1 MSACRCLTECRVAAQ
16 ATVRGEQQFR
26 VLGYTANA
34 SPTGRPYIAVR
45 VGRVLIY
52 VEDRAALDCFT
63 QAWRKAERFAD
74 KVFGGPFESVDD
86 DSDNADIDP
95 VCSM

>member
-1 MSACRCLTECRVAAQ
+1 MTACRCLTECRVAAQ

-34 SPTGRPYIAVR
+34 SPTGSPYVAVR
-45 VGRVLIY
+45 VGRILIY
-52 VEDRAALDCFT
+52 VEDRAALDCFA

-74 KVFGGPFESVDD
+74 TVFGGPF
-86 DSDNADIDP
+86 DSCDGSEDADAG
-95 VCSM
+95 